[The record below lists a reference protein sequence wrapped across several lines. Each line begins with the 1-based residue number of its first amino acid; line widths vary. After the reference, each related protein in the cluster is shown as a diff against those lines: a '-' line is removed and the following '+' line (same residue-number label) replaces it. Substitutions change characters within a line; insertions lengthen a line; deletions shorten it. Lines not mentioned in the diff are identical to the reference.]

1 MSPKVL
7 VFGWYGKEHNNL
19 GDEFFIEIFRALFPS
34 FQLTFVDRITPALLQ
49 DQDAVFLGGGSFL
62 DQAASIIPRAIPLL
76 KKMPL
81 FYLGVGA
88 ETNIHP
94 FHEELLYAAKLIVLR
109 SSAKAEEIKRINPN
123 VVVATDLV
131 YLHSLLAPQKTEKV
145 ETKAK
150 SILILPNVSLVPQW
164 QAEHWKHL
172 FWEHFRHEFAQ
183 FLDELIDRGYSPKF
197 FSMCQSKA
205 LSDDWAAL
213 AIISTMKHRHSDL
226 LLKVAPKTIQ
236 ETLDVVAGYK
246 TVITQRYHG
255 IVLAALANIPYVAIA
270 HHDKL
275 ANGSSDVLSY
285 YEVSKAALQRKF
297 ESPTKSSAV
306 LPFKSHPYKEVKS
319 RIEELLATGGSDEI
333 CGHQTK

>member
-7 VFGWYGKEHNNL
+7 VYGWYGKSHNNL

-34 FQLTFVDRITPALLQ
+34 FQFTFVDHIFPALLKG
-49 DQDAVFLGGGSFL
+49 QDAVFLGGGSFL
-62 DQAASIIPRAIPLL
+62 DQASSISPSAIPLL

-81 FYLGVGA
+81 FYLGVGV

-94 FHEELLYAAKLIVLR
+94 WHEELLYAAKLIVLR
-109 SSAKAEEIKRINPN
+109 SSAKAEEIRRINSN
-123 VVVATDLV
+123 VIVATDLV

-164 QAEHWKHL
+164 HAEHWKHL
-172 FWEHFRHEFAQ
+172 FWEHFRHELAQ
-183 FLDELIDRGYSPKF
+183 FLDELIDQGHHPKF
-197 FSMCQSKA
+197 FSMCQSKS

-213 AIISTMKHRHSDL
+213 AIISTMKHRSSDL

-236 ETLDVVAGYK
+236 ETLDVLAGYE

-255 IVLAALANIPYVAIA
+255 IVLAELAGIPYMAIA

-275 ANGSSDVLSY
+275 ANGSSEAISY

-306 LPFKSHPYKEVKS
+306 LPLKSHPYAEVKKKV
-319 RIEELLATGGSDEI
+319 EELLVNGGSNAI
-333 CGHQTK
+333 CGHQTE